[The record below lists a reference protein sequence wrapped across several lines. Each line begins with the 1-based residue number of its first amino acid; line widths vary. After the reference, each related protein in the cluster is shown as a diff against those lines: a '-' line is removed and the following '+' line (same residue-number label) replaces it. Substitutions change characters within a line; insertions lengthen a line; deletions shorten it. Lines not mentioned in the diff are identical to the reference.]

1 MENEILIE
9 KHTKKSWFKSGLLG
23 IFMGLAVI
31 IPGVSGAQIAI
42 LFKLYDKLTYAISN
56 ILKKFKIMFLY
67 LLPIILGMVIGFV
80 AGFFAV
86 KELLEI
92 ATFAVVAFFAGMM
105 LGGTP
110 VYIKEIRNS
119 KPHLFKIVLLII
131 GLLIPISISLI
142 AIHTNLDFKSAISES
157 GTEWWI
163 YIVAAPVGFIVAIT
177 QIIPGLSA
185 TSTLLSIGLFNPL
198 MQSVSLTF
206 WKANPTVLAVYVL
219 LAVGFLLG
227 LFFLS
232 KLINKVIEKYKSHF
246 YYLALGLSISSIVA
260 MFYNPEIVNY
270 YNLWS
275 INGVN
280 YIELGIGIGLF
291 CLGFA
296 AIFVIFFF
304 SERKNKTKIFEEK
317 ENTTE

>member
-9 KHTKKSWFKSGLLG
+9 KHTKKSWFKSGILG

-42 LFKLYDKLTYAISN
+42 LFKLYDKLTFAISN
-56 ILKKFKIMFLY
+56 ILKKFKLMFLF
-67 LLPIILGMVIGFV
+67 LLPIILGMVVGFV

-86 KELLEI
+86 KELLAI

-110 VYIKEIRNS
+110 VYIKEIKQS
-119 KPHLFKIVLLII
+119 KQNWFKIFLLIL
-131 GLLIPISISLI
+131 GLIIPISISLI
-142 AIHTNLDFKSAISES
+142 AIHTNLDFGSAISET

-163 YIVAAPVGFIVAIT
+163 YIVAVPVGFIVAIT

-198 MQSVSLTF
+198 IESVSLTF

-219 LAVGFLLG
+219 LAVGFILG

-246 YYLALGLSISSIVA
+246 YYLALGLSLSSIA
-260 MFYNPEIVNY
+260 SMFYNPEIVEY

-275 INGVN
+275 VSGIN
-280 YIELGIGIGLF
+280 YLELGIGISLF
-291 CLGFA
+291 CLGFV
-296 AIFVIFFF
+296 AIFAIFSF
-304 SERKNKTKIFEEK
+304 SERKNKTSHEEK
-317 ENTTE
+317 TSKEA